1 MLRVVRSLRHER
13 RPFVSVGNRS
23 EYERLE
29 AEAVQSEQEETVG
42 TDEVQAHR
50 LATNTNEEALADDE

>member
-1 MLRVVRSLRHER
+1 MKGGL
-13 RPFVSVGNRS
+13 FVSVGNRS